1 VGNKKILIVDDDPEL
16 CMGLD
21 VRLKANHYETLF
33 ATDAVSTLRQ
43 ARKHEP
49 DLILLDLGLPNG
61 DGFVVMEKLKVW
73 PSLAMIP
80 IIVVSAQDLRA
91 NKDRAIKA
99 GAKAY
104 LQKPVDNAELLRIIR
119 QALGEPAQAE

>member
-33 ATDAVSTLRQ
+33 ATDAISTLRQ

>member
-1 VGNKKILIVDDDPEL
+1 VGNKKILIVDDDPDI
-16 CMGLD
+16 CMGME
-21 VRLKANHYETLF
+21 VRLKANHYETF
-33 ATDAVSTLRQ
+33 FSTDAVSTLRE

-49 DLILLDLGLPNG
+49 DLIILDLGLPHG

-73 PSLAMIP
+73 PSLATIP
-80 IIVVSAQDLRA
+80 VIVVSAQDVRA
-91 NKDRAIKA
+91 NKERALKA

-119 QALGEPAQAE
+119 QALGEPAPPE